1 MQSCREHDCT
11 VLIVEDDAAIRD
23 IFQMAL
29 EVEGLNVVTA
39 ENGVEG
45 LEALSNIAN
54 PCLILLDLMMPDMDG
69 LQTTRH
75 LRRSDDPWRSNLVV
89 IGLTASNHPQDRQAC
104 LDAGMNDVLVKPLHR
119 DALWACLGLWC
130 ASARSGHA

>member
-54 PCLILLDLMMPDMDG
+54 PCLILLDLMMPKMNG
-69 LQTTRH
+69 WEFMER
-75 LRRSDDPWRSNLVV
+75 LRDNPRNPAVPIVV
-89 IGLTASNHPQDRQAC
+89 ISAFNSSKFPVPVELSLA
-104 LDAGMNDVLVKPLHR
+104 KPIPLKTLR
-119 DALWACLGLWC
+119 ETVFKYC
-130 ASARSGHA
+130 R

>member
-1 MQSCREHDCT
+1 MLFRSLLLVDDHRVNLKVAGLMCQQLWPDATVAAVESGQACLDYLNEHR
-11 VLIVEDDAAIRD
+11 VDA
-23 IFQMAL
+23 
-29 EVEGLNVVTA
+29 V
-39 ENGVEG
+39 
-45 LEALSNIAN
+45 
-54 PCLILLDLMMPDMDG
+54 LLDLMMPDMDG